1 MLQINFLLILQLL
14 YLIYT
19 QNSTHI
25 FEQNKN
31 LRFRGA
37 DLQKH
42 EIMISSTIS
51 KNHQMNPSRRLT
63 TISPIRIILD
73 TTYLEEVG
81 NQILS
86 LKDKIPMI
94 KEEMNKAVKAL
105 NDIIEVEQYGN
116 YIFTYLNQTL
126 FDKYRVYST
135 NPLFEDNT
143 NIPADFIIL
152 TKFEEIEN
160 FRKEY

>member
-14 YLIYT
+14 YLIY
-19 QNSTHI
+19 I

-31 LRFRGA
+31 LRFLVT

-73 TTYLEEVG
+73 ATYLEEVG
-81 NQILS
+81 NKILS

-105 NDIIEVEQYGN
+105 SDIIEVEQYGN
-116 YIFTYLNQTL
+116 NIFTYLNQTL